1 MFILYLLVF
10 NMEFNYIKTLNQTS
24 SIHFDDQRAATMGQM
39 VKTNIDFCLKLKPPS
54 CPKIFHLLEVKNLAH
69 SSILTYRRYLGFY
82 LMSSKKK
89 TTLVG
94 YISHF
99 LLIKTIIVFGAF
111 STKTIIYIL

>member
-1 MFILYLLVF
+1 
-10 NMEFNYIKTLNQTS
+10 MEFNYIKTLNQTS

-89 TTLVG
+89 QPWSDIFL
-94 YISHF
+94 IS
-99 LLIKTIIVFGAF
+99 
-111 STKTIIYIL
+111 Y